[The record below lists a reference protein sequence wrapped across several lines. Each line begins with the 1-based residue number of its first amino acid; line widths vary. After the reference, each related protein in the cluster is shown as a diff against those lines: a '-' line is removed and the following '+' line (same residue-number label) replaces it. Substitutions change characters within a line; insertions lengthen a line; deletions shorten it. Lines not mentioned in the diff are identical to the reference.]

1 MSENEPLPFETVT
14 ADEGPSYSS
23 PTSAIDLGA
32 KVMPLRRTKGCL
44 QQLQWHLVSLVCVC
58 MHACVSQ
65 PHVYLPGT
73 TTTSPKVSPLFSL
86 SPPDSDTFPPP
97 VLFLSSV
104 MLRRV
109 HAQHTEQYASFCIYH
124 TCTWLPLGTASDGSE
139 RAGLHFSAGEAR
151 PALASLSTYEM
162 KSDPGDACL

>member
-58 MHACVSQ
+58 MHTCVSQ

-86 SPPDSDTFPPP
+86 SPPDSDTFPPRSFFIVCHAP
-97 VLFLSSV
+97 PCACTAYRTVRILLYLPHMYMAPPWHGIRRQRASWFAFLS
-104 MLRRV
+104 RGGE
-109 HAQHTEQYASFCIYH
+109 TGF
-124 TCTWLPLGTASDGSE
+124 
-139 RAGLHFSAGEAR
+139 GLFVNI
-151 PALASLSTYEM
+151 
-162 KSDPGDACL
+162 